1 MLNYPL
7 KFAPILKEK
16 IWGGNK
22 LVTKLNK
29 NSLLKNIGESWE
41 ISDVENNVSIVSN
54 GDLKGKSLKELLQI
68 YKANL
73 IGENNYSNFGDKFP
87 LLIKFIDAKQD
98 LSVQVHPN
106 DKLSKKYHNSFG
118 KTEMWYIVEADKKA
132 KLILGFK
139 DIITPKEYVH
149 LLKEKKIMTV
159 LNSENVKKGDAF
171 FIKPGTVHSIGVG
184 IVLAEIQQTSDITYR
199 IYDFDRVD
207 ADGNKRELHT
217 ELAIEALNFSNKIDA
232 KRDYS
237 TKINTLNNIVTCTY
251 FKTNFLPVVN
261 EKVID
266 YSKTDSFV
274 IFMCVEGNATI
285 SIFDNSTTVIFGET
299 VLIPA
304 NAQEVIITTKMG
316 CKLLE
321 ITV

>member
-1 MLNYPL
+1 M
-7 KFAPILKEK
+7 KEK

-304 NAQEVIITTKMG
+304 NVQEVIITTKMG

>member
-7 KFAPILKEK
+7 KFVPILKKK

-29 NSLLKNIGESWE
+29 NSLLQNVGESWE

-54 GDLKGKSLKELLQI
+54 GDLKDKSLKELLQI

-73 IGENNYSNFGDKFP
+73 IGKNNYSNFGDKFP

-98 LSVQVHPN
+98 LSIQVHPN
-106 DKLSKKYHNSFG
+106 DELAKKYHNSFG
-118 KTEMWYIVEADKKA
+118 KTEMWYIIEADKKA

-139 DIITPKEYVH
+139 DAITPKEYVH

-159 LNSENVKKGDAF
+159 LNCENVKKGDAF
-171 FIKPGTVHSIGVG
+171 FIEPGTVHSIGAG

-207 ADGNKRELHT
+207 VDGNKRELHT
-217 ELAIEALNFSNKIDA
+217 ELAIEALNFSNKIDI
-232 KRDYS
+232 KRNYS
-237 TKINTLNNIVTCTY
+237 TKINTFNNIVTCTY

-285 SIFDNSTTVIFGET
+285 SIFDNSETVIFGET

-304 NAQEVIITTKMG
+304 IAEEVRITSRTG

>member
-7 KFAPILKEK
+7 KFRPILKEK

-41 ISDVENNVSIVSN
+41 ISDVENNISIVSN
-54 GDLKGKSLKELLQI
+54 GNLKNKSLKELLQV

-73 IGENNYSNFGDKFP
+73 IGENNYVNFGKKFP

-106 DKLSKKYHNSFG
+106 DELSKKQHNSFG
-118 KTEMWYIVEADKKA
+118 KTEMWYIIEADKNA
-132 KLILGFK
+132 KLILGFNG
-139 DIITPKEYVH
+139 IITPKQYTH
-149 LLKEKKIMTV
+149 LLEEHKIMSV

-171 FIKPGTVHSIGVG
+171 FIEPGTVHSIGAG

-207 ADGNKRELHT
+207 ANGNKRELHT
-217 ELAIEALNFSNKIDA
+217 KLALKAINFDDKIA
-232 KRDYS
+232 CKCNYS
-237 TKINTLNNIVTCTY
+237 TKINTFNTIVSCNY
-251 FKTNFLPVVN
+251 FKTNFIPIVK

-274 IFMCVEGNATI
+274 IFMCVEGSATI
-285 SIFDNSTTVIFGET
+285 SIFGNSETVIFGET
-299 VLIPA
+299 ILIPA
-304 NAQEVIITTKMG
+304 TAEKVSITTKTS

>member
-1 MLNYPL
+1 M
-7 KFAPILKEK
+7 PILKEK

-29 NSLLKNIGESWE
+29 NSLIQNIGESWE
-41 ISDVENNVSIVSN
+41 ISDVENNVSVVSN
-54 GDLKGKSLKELLQI
+54 GNLKDKSLKELLQI

-73 IGENNYSNFGDKFP
+73 IGENNYTNFGDKFP

-106 DKLSKKYHNSFG
+106 DELSKKRHNSFG
-118 KTEMWYIVEADKKA
+118 KTEMWYVMEADKKA

-139 DIITPKEYVH
+139 ATITPKEYVH

-171 FIKPGTVHSIGVG
+171 FIEPGTVHSIGAG

-217 ELAIEALNFSNKIDA
+217 ELAIEALNFSNKIDV
-232 KRDYS
+232 KRNYS
-237 TKINTLNNIVTCTY
+237 TKINTLNNIVACNY
-251 FKTNFLPVVN
+251 FKTNFIPVVH

-274 IFMCVEGNATI
+274 IFMCVEGNAII
-285 SIFDNSTTVIFGET
+285 SIFDNSEIIIYGET
-299 VLIPA
+299 ILIPA
-304 NAQEVIITTKMG
+304 IAEKVTITTKMG

>member
-304 NAQEVIITTKMG
+304 NVQEVIITTKMG

>member
-16 IWGGNK
+16 IWGGDK

-73 IGENNYSNFGDKFP
+73 IGKNNFTNFGDKFP

-98 LSVQVHPN
+98 LSIQVHPN
-106 DKLSKKYHNSFG
+106 DELSKKYHNSFG
-118 KTEMWYIVEADKKA
+118 KTEMWYIIDADKKA

-139 DIITPKEYVH
+139 DTITPKEYVH
-149 LLKEKKIMTV
+149 LLKKKKIMTV

-171 FIKPGTVHSIGVG
+171 FIEPGTVHSIGSG

-217 ELAIEALNFSNKIDA
+217 KLAIEALNFNNKIDT

-237 TKINTLNNIVTCTY
+237 TKINTLNNIVICNY
-251 FKTNFLPVVN
+251 FKTNFIPVVN

-285 SIFDNSTTVIFGET
+285 SIFDNSETVTFGET

-304 NAQEVIITTKMG
+304 TAEEVRITSRTG

-321 ITV
+321 VTV

>member
-1 MLNYPL
+1 M
-7 KFAPILKEK
+7 PILKKK

-29 NSLLKNIGESWE
+29 NSLLQNVGESWE

-54 GDLKGKSLKELLQI
+54 GDLKDKSLKELLQI

-73 IGENNYSNFGDKFP
+73 IGKNNYSNFGDKFP

-98 LSVQVHPN
+98 LSIQVHPN
-106 DKLSKKYHNSFG
+106 DELAKKYHNSFG
-118 KTEMWYIVEADKKA
+118 KTEMWYIIEADKKA

-139 DIITPKEYVH
+139 DAITPKEYVH

-159 LNSENVKKGDAF
+159 LNCENVKKGDAF
-171 FIKPGTVHSIGVG
+171 FIEPGTVHSIGAG

-207 ADGNKRELHT
+207 VDGNKRELHT
-217 ELAIEALNFSNKIDA
+217 ELAIEALNFSNKIDI
-232 KRDYS
+232 KRNYS
-237 TKINTLNNIVTCTY
+237 TKINTFNNIVTCTY

-285 SIFDNSTTVIFGET
+285 SIFDNSETVIFGET

-304 NAQEVIITTKMG
+304 IAEEVRITSRTG